1 MTFWM
6 LNFINSETLARWLE
20 QVFPRN
26 LIHDP
31 QHVLDGMLVLK
42 CEFCETFQTPIESD
56 MRVHLREKHGNELVK
71 DLPLRGKGFS
81 MDYRI
86 GFAIERIKQKT
97 PKLFYDHKT
106 AKFVSEK

>member
-1 MTFWM
+1 
-6 LNFINSETLARWLE
+6 LE

-31 QHVLDGMLVLK
+31 QYALDGMLVLK
-42 CEFCETFQTPIESD
+42 CYLCETYQTPIESD
-56 MRVHLREKHGNELVK
+56 MRIHLIEKHGDELVR
-71 DLPLRGKGFS
+71 DLPLRGKGFN

-86 GFAIERIKQKT
+86 GFVIDRIKQKT

-106 AKFVSEK
+106 AKFACEK